1 MSQSINPKASIN
13 KTNAQPTRTYTPN
26 YQHLMYYRIK
36 TKTLKFK
43 LTILKFSSFS
53 TIRTIRLKFT
63 LSLTAR
69 NIKIAKQPFNKK

>member
-1 MSQSINPKASIN
+1 MSQSINPKTSIN

-53 TIRTIRLKFT
+53 TIPTIRFKTHPKLN
-63 LSLTAR
+63 R
-69 NIKIAKQPFNKK
+69 AKYQNSKTTI